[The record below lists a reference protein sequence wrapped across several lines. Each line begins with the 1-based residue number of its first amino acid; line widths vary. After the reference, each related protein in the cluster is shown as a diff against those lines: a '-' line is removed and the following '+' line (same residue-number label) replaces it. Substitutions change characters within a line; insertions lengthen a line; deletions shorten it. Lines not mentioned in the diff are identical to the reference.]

1 MRCHAEGRPWE
12 SCKDCVTVLPYTC
25 VNEDLE
31 QLRSIVLWIIFQESE
46 KRPMK
51 SRATTGVFL
60 LICFGFSEG
69 AGGQQEP
76 ASEGRPITPA
86 GSLVLDA
93 ATRLPAVG
101 AMPMGMLRSP
111 DALGHAGKGRYL
123 LVVNSGY
130 GVQFSA
136 ETNNAQQSI
145 AVIDLNATPEPLVIQ
160 NVYFPSPQSANVGTA
175 FSPAAGADGNFA
187 LYVSGGFENKIWIF
201 RFDPRA
207 AAPVQPTSPGPNTK
221 VEAPSFE
228 ISKPGETSRADY
240 NKGKAAL
247 YPTGL
252 SLTPDGTTLVTANNL
267 GDSVT
272 IVRNLEGARRMERV
286 DLRHPGKPAENIY
299 PYGVV
304 ILGSGKNARAYV
316 SCWNDSSVAVV
327 PLSGKSVVRSYIGV
341 DRHPTAMMPNAAG
354 TRLFVA
360 NANADSISVI
370 DTATDQQVERI
381 DVRLAED
388 ALPGASPEG
397 LALSED
403 EKTLYVANAHSN
415 AVAVV
420 ALSEKARGEKKAEK
434 TADAAKSKILGF
446 IPTGQYPSA
455 LAVADGKLFIGN
467 GKGTGFEP
475 SSMRVNNSGRT
486 PNPPNAAF
494 PRNQE
499 KNRQGGQYSGS
510 IVSGNITVVPLPDAP
525 ALAHYTQQTMQ
536 NDGLLDFAPPTLFR
550 GQSPIRHVI
559 YIIKENRTYDQV
571 FGDVKTSGDGQTA
584 DGEPGFAI
592 FGGGATAQRPDGTNQ
607 VVTPNHHALAQR
619 FGLFDRFFVNS
630 EASPD
635 GHNWATAAFSTDY
648 VDKAFR
654 WNYSD
659 RGRTYDFE
667 GYNRLPDYEP
677 PGDLQVDKFKGDVLA
692 ALADMLE
699 AHLPYHQGFIDVA
712 EPKSLYLWD
721 AARRAG
727 LTYRN
732 YGEFVTVISAN
743 DVEAAGQKRKKS
755 YPDVSN
761 ALRAIPNKEALQ
773 NHHSA
778 SFRSFDVTSPDS
790 MTVDCYKAALDPSA
804 SSDPAVTR
812 DNLNATCR
820 GNSRLGEWLAEF
832 QGFVKDREA
841 GGADAMPALSVVRF
855 PNDHTTGM
863 KNSFPTPQFMVADND
878 YAVGRL
884 VEAVS
889 SSPYWKDTAIFIV
902 EDDAQAGPD
911 HVDSHRSVA
920 LAISA
925 YNKPGALVH
934 KFHSTVSMIRTI
946 ELLLGIAP
954 MNQLDASAVPMDI
967 FQETPDL
974 TPYKAVLPVIA
985 ADNLM
990 THKPKDKATAEW
1002 MKKSE
1007 RQNFAHADMADP
1019 KVLNAII
1026 WFACTGSG
1034 SNIPQTAQLPAYQAM
1049 RLGIVNLV
1057 DDQSVSKKDDDD

>member
-1 MRCHAEGRPWE
+1 
-12 SCKDCVTVLPYTC
+12 
-25 VNEDLE
+25 
-31 QLRSIVLWIIFQESE
+31 
-46 KRPMK
+46 MK
-51 SRATTGVFL
+51 SRVTAGGFL
-60 LICFGFSEG
+60 LICFGFCAG
-69 AGGQQEP
+69 AWCEQEP
-76 ASEGRPITPA
+76 AAEGQPIKPA
-86 GSLVLDA
+86 GTLVIDA

-101 AMPMGMLRSP
+101 AMPMAILRSP
-111 DALGHAGKGRYL
+111 DTLGHRGKGRYL

-136 ETNNAQQSI
+136 ATNEAQQSI
-145 AVIDLNATPEPLVIQ
+145 AVIDLNATPEPVVIQ
-160 NVYFPSPQSANVGTA
+160 NVYFPTPQSANVGLV
-175 FSPAAGADGNFA
+175 FSPTAGADGIFE
-187 LYVSGGFENKIWIF
+187 LYVSGGFENKVWIF
-201 RFDPRA
+201 RFDPKD
-207 AAPVQPTSPGPNTK
+207 AAPVQPGSPGPDTR
-221 VEAPSFE
+221 VQAPSFE
-228 ISKPGETSRADY
+228 ISKPGEVSPADY
-240 NKGKAAL
+240 NKGRAAL

-252 SLTPDGTTLVTANNL
+252 AITPDGNTLVTANNL
-267 GDSVT
+267 GDSAT
-272 IVRNLEGARRMERV
+272 IARGLRGARRMERV
-286 DLRHPGKPAENIY
+286 DLHHPGKPSENIY

-304 ILGSGKNARAYV
+304 VLGSGKNARAYV

-327 PLSGKSVVRSYIGV
+327 PLDGKSVVRSFIGV
-341 DRHPTAMMPNAAG
+341 DRHPTAMMANAEG

-360 NANADSISVI
+360 NSDADSVSVI
-370 DTATDQQVERI
+370 DTATDQEIERI
-381 DVRLAED
+381 DVRLAEN
-388 ALPGASPEG
+388 ALPGTSPEG
-397 LALSED
+397 LALSDD
-403 EKTLYVANAHSN
+403 EQTLYVANAHSN

-420 ALSEKARGEKKAEK
+420 LLSDRTRSKMK
-434 TADAAKSKILGF
+434 AAKLLNVPKSKVLGF

-455 LAVADGKLFIGN
+455 VAFADGKLFIGN

-475 SSMRVNNSGRT
+475 SSMRVNDSGRT

-494 PRNQE
+494 PPNKE

-510 IVSGNITVVPLPDAP
+510 IVSGNISMVALPDLP
-525 ALAHYTQQTMQ
+525 QLSRYTRQTLQ
-536 NDGLLDFAPPTLFR
+536 NDGLMGFAPAKLFR
-550 GQSPIRHVI
+550 GASPIKHVI

-571 FGDVKTSGDGQTA
+571 FGDAKTSGDGTAA
-584 DGEPGFAI
+584 DGEPAFAI
-592 FGGGATAQRPDGTNQ
+592 FGNGATAQRPDGTPQ
-607 VVTPNHHALAQR
+607 TVTPNHHALAQR

-635 GHNWATAAFSTDY
+635 GHNWSTAAFSTDY

-654 WNYSD
+654 WNYSG

-677 PGDLQVDKFKGDVLA
+677 PGELELGKFKGDVLA
-692 ALADMLE
+692 ALTDLLE
-699 AHLPYHQGFIDVA
+699 THLPYRQGFTDLG
-712 EPKSLYLWD
+712 EPKTLYLWD
-721 AARRAG
+721 AAERAG
-727 LTYRN
+727 LTHRN
-732 YGEFVTVISAN
+732 YGEFVTVISAK
-743 DVEAAGQKRKKS
+743 DVEAAGQKKHKA

-761 ALRAIPNKEALQ
+761 AVRAIPNKESLK
-773 NHHSA
+773 NHHSL
-778 SFRSFDVTSPDS
+778 SFRSFDVTAPDS
-790 MTVDCYKAALDPSA
+790 MTVDCYKAALNPSA

-812 DNLNATCR
+812 DNSNANCR

-841 GGADAMPALSVVRF
+841 GRADSMPALTVMRF

-863 KNSFPTPQFMVADND
+863 KNGFPTPQFMVADND

-889 SSPYWKDTAIFIV
+889 SSAYWKDTAIFIV

-911 HVDSHRSVA
+911 HVDSHRSVG

-925 YNKPGALVH
+925 YNRPGALIH

-954 MNQLDASAVPMDI
+954 MNQLDASAIPMDI

-974 TPYKAVLPVIA
+974 TPYKAVLPTIA

-990 THKPKDKATAEW
+990 TRKPKDKATAEW
-1002 MKKSE
+1002 MKKSN

-1019 KVLNAII
+1019 KVLNAVI

-1034 SNIPQTAQLPAYQAM
+1034 SNLPQTAQLPAYQAM
-1049 RLGIVNLV
+1049 TLGIAKL
-1057 DDQSVSKKDDDD
+1057 DDGETGAVKKDDDD

>member
-1 MRCHAEGRPWE
+1 MTAG
-12 SCKDCVTVLPYTC
+12 
-25 VNEDLE
+25 
-31 QLRSIVLWIIFQESE
+31 
-46 KRPMK
+46 
-51 SRATTGVFL
+51 FL
-60 LICFGFSEG
+60 VICFSFCAG
-69 AGGQQEP
+69 AWSQQEP
-76 ASEGRPITPA
+76 AGEGRPITPA
-86 GSLVLDA
+86 GTLVLDA
-93 ATRLPAVG
+93 ATHLPAVG
-101 AMPMGMLRSP
+101 AMPMAMLRSP
-111 DALGHAGKGRYL
+111 DALGHGGKGRYL

-136 ETNNAQQSI
+136 DTNQAQQSI

-160 NVYFPSPQSANVGTA
+160 NIYFPTPQSANVGLA
-175 FSPAAGADGNFA
+175 FSPTAGADGNFEI
-187 LYVSGGFENKIWIF
+187 YVSGGFENKVWVF
-201 RFDPRA
+201 RFDPKA
-207 AAPVQPTSPGPNTK
+207 AAPVQPGSPGPDTK
-221 VEAPSFE
+221 VQSPSFE
-228 ISKPGETSRADY
+228 ISKPGEVSRKDY
-240 NKGKAAL
+240 NRGKAAL

-252 SLTPDGTTLVTANNL
+252 ALTRDGTTLVTANNL
-267 GDSVT
+267 GDSVA
-272 IVRNLEGARRMERV
+272 IVRDLHGTRRMERV
-286 DLRHPGKPAENIY
+286 DLHHPGKLGENIY

-304 ILGSGKNARAYV
+304 VLGSGKDARAYV

-327 PLSGKSVVRSYIGV
+327 PLSSKSVVRSYIGV
-341 DRHPTAMMPNAAG
+341 DRHPTAMTPNAGG

-360 NANADSISVI
+360 NSNADSVSVI
-370 DTATDQQVERI
+370 DTATDQEIERI

-397 LALSED
+397 LALSDD
-403 EKTLYVANAHSN
+403 EQTLYVANAHSN

-420 ALSEKARGEKKAEK
+420 LLSDKVRSPKKADK
-434 TADAAKSKILGF
+434 MVSVPKSKVLGF

-455 LAVADGKLFIGN
+455 VAVADGKLFVGN

-475 SSMRVNNSGRT
+475 SSMRVSNSGFT

-494 PRNQE
+494 PPNKE

-510 IVSGNITVVPLPDAP
+510 IVSGNISVVVLPDLP
-525 ALAHYTQQTMQ
+525 RLSRYTQQTLQ
-536 NDGLLDFAPPTLFR
+536 NDGLMAFAPAKLFP
-550 GQSPIRHVI
+550 GPSPIKHVI

-571 FGDVKTSGDGQTA
+571 FGDVKTSGDGHAA

-592 FGGGATAQRPDGTNQ
+592 FGGGATAQRPDGTRQ

-677 PGDLQVDKFKGDVLA
+677 PGDLQVDKFNGDALA
-692 ALADMLE
+692 ALTDLLE
-699 AHLPYHQGFIDVA
+699 KHLPYRHGFTDLG
-712 EPKSLYLWD
+712 EPKTLYLWD
-721 AARRAG
+721 AAARAG

-732 YGEFVTVISAN
+732 YGEFVTVISAK

-761 ALRAIPNKEALQ
+761 AVRAIPNKESLKD
-773 NHHSA
+773 HHSL
-778 SFRSFDVTSPDS
+778 SFRSFDVTAPDS
-790 MTVDCYKAALDPSA
+790 MTVDCYRAALDPSA
-804 SSDPAVTR
+804 SFDPAVTR
-812 DNLNATCR
+812 DNSSANCR
-820 GNSRLGEWLAEF
+820 GNSRFGEWLAEF
-832 QGFVKDREA
+832 QGFVKEREA
-841 GGADAMPALSVVRF
+841 GHADPMPVLTVMRF

-863 KNSFPTPQFMVADND
+863 KDKFPTPQFMVADND

-884 VEAVS
+884 VETVS
-889 SSPYWKDTAIFIV
+889 ASPYWKDTAIFIV
-902 EDDAQAGPD
+902 EDDAQSGPD
-911 HVDSHRSVA
+911 HVDSHRSVG

-925 YNKPGALVH
+925 YNKPGGLIH

-946 ELLLGIAP
+946 ELLLGIAA
-954 MNQLDASAVPMDI
+954 MNQLDASAIPMDI

-974 TPYKAVLPVIA
+974 TPYKAVLPTIA
-985 ADNLM
+985 ADNLI
-990 THKPKDKATAEW
+990 THKPKDKAAAEW
-1002 MKKSE
+1002 MKKSN

-1019 KVLNAII
+1019 KVLNAVI
-1026 WFACTGSG
+1026 WFACTGDS
-1034 SNIPQTAQLPAYQAM
+1034 SNLPQTAQLPAYKAM
-1049 RLGIVNLV
+1049 RLGIAKL
-1057 DDQSVSKKDDDD
+1057 DDDEKGTSQKDDDD

>member
-1 MRCHAEGRPWE
+1 
-12 SCKDCVTVLPYTC
+12 
-25 VNEDLE
+25 
-31 QLRSIVLWIIFQESE
+31 
-46 KRPMK
+46 MK
-51 SRATTGVFL
+51 SQAVTGGLLSICLVF
-60 LICFGFSEG
+60 CAG
-69 AGGQQEP
+69 AWGQQEP

-86 GSLVLDA
+86 GTLVIDA
-93 ATRLPAVG
+93 ATHLPAVG
-101 AMPMGMLRSP
+101 AMPMTMLRSP
-111 DALGHAGKGRYL
+111 DALGLGGKGRYL

-130 GVQFSA
+130 GVQFS
-136 ETNNAQQSI
+136 EDTNRAQQSI
-145 AVIDLNATPEPLVIQ
+145 AVVDLNAAPEPSVIQ
-160 NVYFPSPQSANVGTA
+160 NVYFPTPQSANVGLA
-175 FSPAAGADGNFA
+175 FLPTAGADGTFEM
-187 LYVSGGFENKIWIF
+187 YVSGGFENKVWIF
-201 RFDPRA
+201 RFDPKA
-207 AAPVQPTSPGPNTK
+207 TAPVQPASPGPNSR

-228 ISKPGETSRADY
+228 ISKVGEVSPADY
-240 NKGKAAL
+240 NKGRAAL
-247 YPTGL
+247 YPIGL
-252 SLTPDGTTLVTANNL
+252 AVTPDGATLVTANNL

-272 IVRNLEGARRMERV
+272 IVRGLRDSRRMERI
-286 DLRHPGKPAENIY
+286 DLHHPGKPAENIY

-304 ILGSGKNARAYV
+304 ELGTGKNARAYV
-316 SCWNDSSVAVV
+316 SCWNDSSVAVIS
-327 PLSGKSVVRSYIGV
+327 LSGKSPVRKYIGV
-341 DRHPTAMMPNAAG
+341 DRHPTAMVPNAAG
-354 TRLFVA
+354 TRLYVA
-360 NANADSISVI
+360 NSNADSVSVI
-370 DTATDQQVERI
+370 DTATDQEIERI
-381 DVRLAED
+381 DVRLAEN

-397 LALSED
+397 MTLSED
-403 EKTLYVANAHSN
+403 EKILYVANAHSN

-420 ALSEKARGEKKAEK
+420 ALSEKAREGKS
-434 TADAAKSKILGF
+434 ADKMSEVSKSKIVGF

-455 LAVADGKLFIGN
+455 IAVADGKLFIGN

-494 PRNQE
+494 PPNKE

-510 IVSGNITVVPLPDAP
+510 IVSGNISMLSLPNGP

-536 NDGLLDFAPPTLFR
+536 NDGLMDFVPPKLFS
-550 GQSPIRHVI
+550 GASPIKHVI

-571 FGDVKTSGDGQTA
+571 FGDVKSSGDGNAA
-584 DGEPGFAI
+584 DGQPGFAI
-592 FGGGATAQRPDGTNQ
+592 FGNAAAAQRPDGTRQ

-677 PGDLQVDKFKGDVLA
+677 PGDLQLDKFNGDALA
-692 ALADMLE
+692 ALTDLLE
-699 AHLPYHQGFIDVA
+699 KHLPYHQGFLDVG

-721 AARRAG
+721 AAARAG

-732 YGEFVTVISAN
+732 YGEYVTVISAK
-743 DVEAAGQKRKKS
+743 DVESAGQKRKKS

-761 ALRAIPNKEALQ
+761 AVRAIANKESLKQ
-773 NHHSA
+773 HLSP
-778 SFRSFDVTSPDS
+778 SFRSFDVTAPDS
-790 MTVDCYKAALDPSA
+790 MTVDCYKAALDASA
-804 SSDPAVTR
+804 ASDPVVTR
-812 DNLNATCR
+812 DNANEKCR
-820 GNSRLGEWLAEF
+820 GNSRFGEWLAEF

-841 GGADAMPALSVVRF
+841 GRADSMPALTVMRF

-863 KNSFPTPQFMVADND
+863 KNNFPTPQFMVADND

-889 SSPYWKDTAIFIV
+889 SSAYWKDTAIFIV

-920 LAISA
+920 LVISA
-925 YNKPGALVH
+925 YNKPGALIH

-946 ELLLGIAP
+946 EMLLGIAP

-974 TPYKAVLPVIA
+974 APYKAILPAVA
-985 ADNLM
+985 PDNLM
-990 THKPKDKATAEW
+990 THKPKDKAAAEW
-1002 MKKSE
+1002 MKKSN

-1026 WFACTGSG
+1026 WFACTGND
-1034 SNIPQTAQLPAYQAM
+1034 SNIPQTAQLPAYEAM
-1049 RLGIVNLV
+1049 RLGIANLN
-1057 DDQSVSKKDDDD
+1057 DEESGAKKDDDD

>member
-1 MRCHAEGRPWE
+1 
-12 SCKDCVTVLPYTC
+12 
-25 VNEDLE
+25 
-31 QLRSIVLWIIFQESE
+31 
-46 KRPMK
+46 MK
-51 SRATTGVFL
+51 SRAAIGGFL
-60 LICFGFSEG
+60 LICLAFCAS
-69 AGGQQEP
+69 AWCQQEP

-86 GSLVLDA
+86 GTLVIDV
-93 ATRLPAVG
+93 ATHLPAVG
-101 AMPMGMLRSP
+101 AMPMTMLRSP
-111 DALGHAGKGRYL
+111 DTLGRAGKGRYL

-130 GVQFSA
+130 GVQFS
-136 ETNNAQQSI
+136 EDTNRAQQSI
-145 AVIDLNATPEPLVIQ
+145 AVLDLNAAPEPSVIQ
-160 NVYFPSPQSANVGTA
+160 NVYFPTPQSANVGLA
-175 FSPAAGADGNFA
+175 FSPTAGADGTFEM
-187 LYVSGGFENKIWIF
+187 YVSGGFENKVWIF
-201 RFDPRA
+201 RFDPKA
-207 AAPVQPTSPGPNTK
+207 SQPVQPESPGPNSR

-228 ISKPGETSRADY
+228 ISKAGEVSPADY
-240 NKGKAAL
+240 NRGRAPL

-252 SLTPDGTTLVTANNL
+252 AVTSDGATLVTANNL

-272 IVRNLEGARRMERV
+272 IVRGLRDSRRMERV
-286 DLRHPGKPAENIY
+286 DLHHPGKPAENIY
-299 PYGVV
+299 PYGVAL
-304 ILGSGKNARAYV
+304 LGSGKNARAYV
-316 SCWNDSSVAVV
+316 SCWNDSSVTVI
-327 PLSGKSVVRSYIGV
+327 PLSGKSAVLKYVAV

-354 TRLFVA
+354 TRLYVA
-360 NANADSISVI
+360 NSNADSVSVI
-370 DTATDQQVERI
+370 DTASDQEIERI
-381 DVRLAED
+381 DVRLAEN

-397 LALSED
+397 LAVSED

-420 ALSEKARGEKKAEK
+420 ALSEKARGEKTVGKMSEVS
-434 TADAAKSKILGF
+434 KSKILGF

-455 LAVADGKLFIGN
+455 IAVADGKLFIGN

-475 SSMRVNNSGRT
+475 SSMRVNNRGRT

-494 PRNQE
+494 PPNKE

-510 IVSGNITVVPLPDAP
+510 IVSGNISVVPLPDGP
-525 ALAHYTQQTMQ
+525 ALVHYTQQTMQ
-536 NDGLLDFAPPTLFR
+536 NDGLMDFAPPKLFA
-550 GQSPIRHVI
+550 GASPIKHVI

-571 FGDVKTSGDGQTA
+571 FGDVKSSGDGNAA
-584 DGEPGFAI
+584 DGQPGFAI
-592 FGGGATAQRPDGTNQ
+592 FGNDAAAQRPDGTRQ

-635 GHNWATAAFSTDY
+635 GHNWSTAAFSTDY

-677 PGDLQVDKFKGDVLA
+677 PGDLQVDKFDGDVLA
-692 ALADMLE
+692 ALTDLLE
-699 AHLPYHQGFIDVA
+699 KHLPYHQGFLDVG

-721 AARRAG
+721 AAARAG

-732 YGEFVTVISAN
+732 YGEFVTVISTK
-743 DVEAAGQKRKKS
+743 DVESAGQKHKKS

-761 ALRAIPNKEALQ
+761 AVRAIPNKESLQ
-773 NHHSA
+773 KHHSA
-778 SFRSFDVTSPDS
+778 SFRSFDVTAPDS

-804 SSDPAVTR
+804 ASDPAVTR
-812 DNLNATCR
+812 DNSNEKCR
-820 GNSRLGEWLAEF
+820 GNSRLGEWLAESRTF
-832 QGFVKDREA
+832 AAEREA
-841 GGADAMPALSVVRF
+841 GRADSMPALTVMRF

-863 KNSFPTPQFMVADND
+863 KNGFPTPQFMVADND

-889 SSPYWKDTAIFIV
+889 SSVYWKDTAIFIV

-920 LAISA
+920 LVISA
-925 YNKPGALVH
+925 YNKPGALIH

-946 ELLLGIAP
+946 EMLLGITP

-974 TPYKAVLPVIA
+974 TPYKAILPAIA

-1002 MKKSE
+1002 MKKSN

-1019 KVLNAII
+1019 KVLNAVI

-1034 SNIPQTAQLPAYQAM
+1034 SNIPRTAQLPAYEAM
-1049 RLGIVNLV
+1049 RLGIANLD
-1057 DDQSVSKKDDDD
+1057 DDQSTSEKTDDD